1 MKLVQDLPEIFEEF
15 GEKRREAFL
24 EVKEYKDKGVPVVG
38 MYCAYFPTE
47 LAMAVGAI
55 PVGLCSF
62 SNETVTA
69 AERELPKSMCPLVKS
84 SYGFAIE
91 DKCPFFHFADL
102 VIGET
107 TCDGKKKMYEL
118 MKEFKN
124 VYIMELPNTQN
135 EAALELWKKE
145 IIRFKE
151 YLEETFNTT
160 ITEEQVR
167 HAVHVAN
174 QGRLAL
180 RRFYET
186 MKNDPAPMEGSKL
199 FNVLYGSQ
207 FKFDKEAMP
216 AEIDALTEKI
226 MKEYEEGEKPE
237 RRKRILLTGC
247 PSSGAP
253 MKVVK
258 AIEENGGNVVVY
270 ENCGG
275 AKSVDRLIDE
285 EAEDIYQAIAER
297 YLAIGCSVMTPD
309 TNRYELLERLLDEY
323 QVEGVVEMTLQACHT
338 YNIEAKSI
346 EKRVKEKGLPY
357 IHIETDYSQA
367 DVGQLDTRIA
377 AFLEMI

>member
-1 MKLVQDLPEIFEEF
+1 
-15 GEKRREAFL
+15 
-24 EVKEYKDKGVPVVG
+24 
-38 MYCAYFPTE
+38 
-47 LAMAVGAI
+47 
-55 PVGLCSF
+55 
-62 SNETVTA
+62 
-69 AERELPKSMCPLVKS
+69 
-84 SYGFAIE
+84 
-91 DKCPFFHFADL
+91 
-102 VIGET
+102 
-107 TCDGKKKMYEL
+107 
-118 MKEFKN
+118 
-124 VYIMELPNTQN
+124 MELPNTQN
-135 EAALELWKKE
+135 ESALELWKKE

-216 AEIDALTEKI
+216 AEIDALTEKNHERI
-226 MKEYEEGEKPE
+226 RR
-237 RRKRILLTGC
+237 RRKARETKENSPDRLPKQRC
-247 PSSGAP
+247 S

-285 EAEDIYQAIAER
+285 DAEDIYQAIAER

-346 EKRVKEKGLPY
+346 EKRVKEKGLPL
-357 IHIETDYSQA
+357 YSYRDRLLTGRCRTA
-367 DVGQLDTRIA
+367 
-377 AFLEMI
+377 

>member
-1 MKLVQDLPEIFEEF
+1 MNTL
-15 GEKRREAFL
+15 
-24 EVKEYKDKGVPVVG
+24 
-38 MYCAYFPTE
+38 
-47 LAMAVGAI
+47 
-55 PVGLCSF
+55 
-62 SNETVTA
+62 
-69 AERELPKSMCPLVKS
+69 ELPKSFDDFVDARKAGFLKVKDYVENGGHLVGMFCSYTPLELFDAAGVAVVGLCGTSNEPIADAEKVLPKNLCPLIKS
-84 SYGFAIE
+84 SYGFAYT
-91 DKCPFFHFADL
+91 DKCPYTYFCDFI
-102 VIGET
+102 VGET

-135 EAALELWKKE
+135 ESALELWKKE

-285 EAEDIYQAIAER
+285 DAEDIYQAIAER